1 MSGDDKTKNMRKL
14 KILLPLFIL
23 ISVFFYLFYR
33 EGSLPVNKKS
43 TVFKIF
49 VIKQGDPLDTI
60 VNNLASEGLIRN
72 KIVFYLIVK
81 KLGIERKIQA
91 GDFKIS
97 ANMNAQEV
105 ATNLT
110 HGTIDIW
117 LTLIEGMR
125 KEEMAQVISKTLDIP
140 EIEIVKTT
148 KEGYIFPD
156 TYMLPKN
163 ATMDNVL
170 SIIES
175 NDKFVN
181 VIKTIS
187 KKSKLTEKEV
197 MILASLVEREARQP
211 ATREKIAG
219 IILKRYKADWP
230 LDLDATLQYVLGY
243 QPLEKTW
250 WKNSLTDE
258 DKKIDSPYNTYK
270 NKGLPPEP
278 ICNPSLSSIE
288 AVLNANPN
296 TPFWYYLTDKNG
308 VMHYAVTL
316 EEHEANIR
324 KYLR

>member
-1 MSGDDKTKNMRKL
+1 MKKTN
-14 KILLPLFIL
+14 ILLFLL
-23 ISVFFYLFYR
+23 IVASVSFYLFYM
-33 EGSLPVNKKS
+33 EGSLPVNKNS
-43 TVFKIF
+43 TIFKMF
-49 VIKQGDPLDTI
+49 VVKQGEPLDEI
-60 VNNLASEGLIRN
+60 VNGLDNEGLIRN
-72 KIVFYLIVK
+72 KIVFYLVVR

-91 GDFKIS
+91 GEFRLS
-97 ANMNAQEV
+97 PNMNADEV
-105 ATNLT
+105 ANTLT
-110 HGTIDIW
+110 HGTLDIQI
-117 LTLIEGMR
+117 TLIEGMR
-125 KEEMAQVISKTLDIP
+125 KEEMAQIISKALDIP
-140 EIEIVKTT
+140 EIEIIRST

-156 TYMLPKN
+156 TYMFPKN

-170 SIIES
+170 SIIK
-175 NDKFVN
+175 NNNKFVN

-187 KKSKLTEKEV
+187 KKARLTEKEV

-219 IILKRYKADWP
+219 IILKRYLADWP
-230 LDLDATLQYVLGY
+230 LDLDATLQYALGY

-296 TPFWYYLTDKNG
+296 TPYWYYLTDKNG
-308 VMHYAVTL
+308 VMHYSITL
-316 EEHEANIR
+316 EEHEANVQ
-324 KYLR
+324 KYLQ